1 MYLCIYLSICS
12 ICSLI
17 YPLCP
22 KGLRLVWIK
31 FPMNPLERG
40 RLGGNQTSHNL
51 HTDHLTRVST
61 HGFQLETLHHIGHR
75 NGAVSLMH
83 HLLSL
88 GHWMESA
95 IHQDTRVHDFTKNT
109 QDYTRLYYRLHNYI
123 VIILFDSNASC
134 WAETKNS
141 WDSRC
146 PDTLNQYLT
155 NIFITV
161 WFHPMPK
168 KDMEENMLRRSCSTV
183 RDWY

>member
-1 MYLCIYLSICS
+1 MDF
-12 ICSLI
+12 SLKPSTTLATGMGL
-17 YPLCP
+17 YPWYTTFC
-22 KGLRLVWIK
+22 RLESQYADIEW
-31 FPMNPLERG
+31 
-40 RLGGNQTSHNL
+40 NL
-51 HTDHLTRVST
+51 QFT
-61 HGFQLETLHHIGHR
+61 
-75 NGAVSLMH
+75 
-83 HLLSL
+83 
-88 GHWMESA
+88 
-95 IHQDTRVHDFTKNT
+95 QDTRVHDFTKNT